1 MSERTF
7 ASFLASAEGQ
17 EVCTEDLIN
26 RLKSSANGIN
36 SLPALLRWSRERHPS
51 MYPPQDWRNPLP
63 VSTAPFGSTAMK
75 SIWSKY
81 LSWKEQP

>member
-1 MSERTF
+1 
-7 ASFLASAEGQ
+7 
-17 EVCTEDLIN
+17 
-26 RLKSSANGIN
+26 
-36 SLPALLRWSRERHPS
+36 